1 MYFSG
6 FFDTALNLELA
17 EHAYLRSLGWTWCL
31 IGDELAW
38 VAPRNH
44 KGSNSLYGSRNHAIN
59 SVKRWCL
66 NNPKMRLIAR
76 GTEDGF

>member
-38 VAPRNH
+38 VAPRSH
-44 KGSNSLYGSRNHAIN
+44 KGSNSL
-59 SVKRWCL
+59 
-66 NNPKMRLIAR
+66 
-76 GTEDGF
+76 